1 MNDLREVD
9 LERGMPRAEQAIRQ
23 MLFELRRSP
32 GLGCSAVKLIH
43 GYGSSGAGGR
53 IRVEARRRLDRMK
66 AGGEIWGYIPGESF
80 SIFDSD
86 TLAAFQRCPTLRRD
100 RDRDL
105 GRHNNGVTF
114 VLL

>member
-32 GLGCSAVKLIH
+32 GLGCSGVKLIH

-53 IRVEARRRLDRMK
+53 IRVEARACLARMK
-66 AGGEIWGYIPGESF
+66 ERGELRDVIPGEEF
-80 SIFDSD
+80 TVFEPR
-86 TLAAFQRCPTLRRD
+86 TLAAFQRCPDLRKD
-100 RDRDL
+100 PDL
-105 GRHNNGVTF
+105 ERHNNGITVV
-114 VLL
+114 VL

>member
-23 MLFELRRSP
+23 MLFELRRS
-32 GLGCSAVKLIH
+32 SAVKLIH

-100 RDRDL
+100 RDL
-105 GRHNNGVTF
+105 ERHNNGVTF

>member
-1 MNDLREVD
+1 MTCGRWTWS
-9 LERGMPRAEQAIRQ
+9 GACPGPSQAIRQ

-66 AGGEIWGYIPGESF
+66 AGG
-80 SIFDSD
+80 
-86 TLAAFQRCPTLRRD
+86 
-100 RDRDL
+100 RDL
-105 GRHNNGVTF
+105 GLHPRR
-114 VLL
+114 VLLHL

>member
-32 GLGCSAVKLIH
+32 GLGCSGVKLIH

-66 AGGEIWGYIPGESF
+66 AGGEIWATSPESPSPSLTPTPWPPF
-80 SIFDSD
+80 SAVPPCGGTGTWSG
-86 TLAAFQRCPTLRRD
+86 TTTA
-100 RDRDL
+100 
-105 GRHNNGVTF
+105 
-114 VLL
+114 

>member
-66 AGGEIWGYIPGESF
+66 AGGEIWGYIQVFFVNSVPLYTLVSESAF
-80 SIFDSD
+80 TTIGVVIGF
-86 TLAAFQRCPTLRRD
+86 TVNLPAAFTIPE
-100 RDRDL
+100 
-105 GRHNNGVTF
+105 
-114 VLL
+114 

>member
-43 GYGSSGAGGR
+43 GYGSSGAGG
-53 IRVEARRRLDRMK
+53 
-66 AGGEIWGYIPGESF
+66 AGASSWAGPDF
-80 SIFDSD
+80 
-86 TLAAFQRCPTLRRD
+86 LAALAC
-100 RDRDL
+100 L
-105 GRHNNGVTF
+105 GALGALPAPSPPEVCF
-114 VLL
+114 SS

>member
-1 MNDLREVD
+1 MTCGRWTWS
-9 LERGMPRAEQAIRQ
+9 GACPRAEQAIRQ

-100 RDRDL
+100 RDL
-105 GRHNNGVTF
+105 ERHNNGVTF

>member
-43 GYGSSGAGGR
+43 GYGS
-53 IRVEARRRLDRMK
+53 RRRLASTRMRPP
-66 AGGEIWGYIPGESF
+66 APEEP
-80 SIFDSD
+80 
-86 TLAAFQRCPTLRRD
+86 
-100 RDRDL
+100 
-105 GRHNNGVTF
+105 
-114 VLL
+114 

>member
-32 GLGCSAVKLIH
+32 GLGCSGVKLIH
-43 GYGSSGAGGR
+43 GYG
-53 IRVEARRRLDRMK
+53 
-66 AGGEIWGYIPGESF
+66 PGESF
-80 SIFDSD
+80 SIIDSD

-100 RDRDL
+100 RDL
-105 GRHNNGVTF
+105 ERHNNGVTF

>member
-32 GLGCSAVKLIH
+32 GLGCSGVKLIH

-66 AGGEIWGYIPGESF
+66 AG
-80 SIFDSD
+80 
-86 TLAAFQRCPTLRRD
+86 
-100 RDRDL
+100 RDL
-105 GRHNNGVTF
+105 GLHPRR
-114 VLL
+114 VLLHL

>member
-32 GLGCSAVKLIH
+32 GLGCSGVKLIH

-66 AGGEIWGYIPGESF
+66 AGGEIWGYIPGES
-80 SIFDSD
+80 
-86 TLAAFQRCPTLRRD
+86 QQRRD
-100 RDRDL
+100 LRPAVRERQSSALDRKNE
-105 GRHNNGVTF
+105 G
-114 VLL
+114 

>member
-53 IRVEARRRLDRMK
+53 IRVEARRRLGERSG
-66 AGGEIWGYIPGESF
+66 ATSPESPSPSLTPTPWPPFSAVPPCGGTGTWSG
-80 SIFDSD
+80 
-86 TLAAFQRCPTLRRD
+86 TTTA
-100 RDRDL
+100 
-105 GRHNNGVTF
+105 
-114 VLL
+114 

>member
-9 LERGMPRAEQAIRQ
+9 LARGMPRAEQAIRQ

-66 AGGEIWGYIPGESF
+66 AGGEIWGYIPAASL
-80 SIFDSD
+80 SITDHD
-86 TLAAFQRCPTLRRD
+86 TLSVLDRRPIS
-100 RDRDL
+100 RRVRDL
-105 GRHNNGVTF
+105 ERHNNGVTF

>member
-53 IRVEARRRLDRMK
+53 IPAEGPGPGAAQQRRDLRPAVRERQSSALDRK
-66 AGGEIWGYIPGESF
+66 NEG
-80 SIFDSD
+80 
-86 TLAAFQRCPTLRRD
+86 
-100 RDRDL
+100 
-105 GRHNNGVTF
+105 
-114 VLL
+114 

>member
-53 IRVEARRRLDRMK
+53 IRVAPGSDE
-66 AGGEIWGYIPGESF
+66 GGG
-80 SIFDSD
+80 
-86 TLAAFQRCPTLRRD
+86 
-100 RDRDL
+100 RDL
-105 GRHNNGVTF
+105 GLHPRR
-114 VLL
+114 VLLHL

>member
-1 MNDLREVD
+1 MGTSSRQGGGTWMNDLREVD

-53 IRVEARRRLDRMK
+53 IRWRP
-66 AGGEIWGYIPGESF
+66 GGAWIG
-80 SIFDSD
+80 
-86 TLAAFQRCPTLRRD
+86 
-100 RDRDL
+100 
-105 GRHNNGVTF
+105 
-114 VLL
+114 

>member
-43 GYGSSGAGGR
+43 GYGSSGAGR
-53 IRVEARRRLDRMK
+53 AHP
-66 AGGEIWGYIPGESF
+66 GGGQAAPG
-80 SIFDSD
+80 SD
-86 TLAAFQRCPTLRRD
+86 EGGG
-100 RDRDL
+100 RDL
-105 GRHNNGVTF
+105 GLHPRR
-114 VLL
+114 VLLHL

>member
-53 IRVEARRRLDRMK
+53 IRVEARRRLNRMK
-66 AGGEIWGYIPGESF
+66 EGGEIWGYIPESPSPSLTPTPWPPF
-80 SIFDSD
+80 SAVPPCGGTGTWSGTI
-86 TLAAFQRCPTLRRD
+86 TA
-100 RDRDL
+100 
-105 GRHNNGVTF
+105 
-114 VLL
+114 